1 EVFAQMVSGR
11 INSLTPSAGVHFWL
25 EALEPDFIPMTSDES
40 NRLNQGVFV
49 DDWGRP
55 EKYLVYKSRPV
66 SGRQMETK
74 EVDAERM
81 LHLK

>member
-1 EVFAQMVSGR
+1 
-11 INSLTPSAGVHFWL
+11 
-25 EALEPDFIPMTSDES
+25 MT
-40 NRLNQGVFV
+40 GAIA
-49 DDWGRP
+49 

-81 LHLK
+81 LHLICSPSAPDARDVFVVRVSSASVP